1 MGYGKGSF
9 LIDYTS
15 VQLIHFSASLE
26 YCYAARKI
34 KILLKKLKGKYMDGQ
49 MDKIKGRIKQAAGD
63 LTNNKRLKAV
73 GKAQEFRGNVKNKID
88 EVADKLKKQ
97 V

>member
-1 MGYGKGSF
+1 
-9 LIDYTS
+9 
-15 VQLIHFSASLE
+15 
-26 YCYAARKI
+26 
-34 KILLKKLKGKYMDGQ
+34 MDGQ
-49 MDKIKGRIKQAAGD
+49 MDKVKGRIKQAAGD

-73 GKAQEFRGNVKNKID
+73 GRAQEFRGAVKNKID